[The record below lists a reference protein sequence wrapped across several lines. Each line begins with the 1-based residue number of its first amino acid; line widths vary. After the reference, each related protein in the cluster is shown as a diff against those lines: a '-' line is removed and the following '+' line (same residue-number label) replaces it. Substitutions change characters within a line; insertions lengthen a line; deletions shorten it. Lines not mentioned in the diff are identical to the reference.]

1 MSPKLLYV
9 LTGGASGLPP
19 NLINIHLISTYIII
33 CIFKF
38 G

>member
-1 MSPKLLYV
+1 MSPKLLSV
-9 LTGGASGLPP
+9 SKWGASGLPP

-33 CIFKF
+33 RIFKF